1 MTNDRNTAMTGEVP
15 QTLARALDPQ
25 WLNGALATLTGGAPV
40 TNVESVEVIRTMA
53 TKVRFVATFEGAQ
66 SGGEPLCLK
75 AFLDVDAENARG
87 GVVSIKEA
95 DFYAEL
101 APRLSVRVP
110 ACVAAIVDRE
120 AQLGVV
126 IMRDLIREGARFCT
140 ALEPL
145 TSDQA
150 AKSLEQ
156 LARLHT
162 NRSVL
167 EQASWVTRRIADL
180 ARGTYVTL
188 PVLQEMLNGPR
199 GEGLPART
207 RDATL
212 LLAGMKALAIRD
224 ESHAQTLIHGDCH
237 AGNLYQTTQGPGLI
251 DWQLLQRGGWALD
264 VAYHIAAVLAVD
276 VAEKEERSL
285 LHHYLDTARSLGGEV
300 PTPEA
305 AWEQY
310 RMSAVY
316 GYYLWS
322 ITRRVDPAI
331 INVFVNRLGNAVT
344 RHESYRLLG
353 L

>member
-1 MTNDRNTAMTGEVP
+1 MKTDQFAATTGEVP
-15 QTLARALDPQ
+15 QTLDRALDPQ
-25 WLNGALATLTGGAPV
+25 WLTPALAALTGGAPV
-40 TNVESVEVIRTMA
+40 THVESVEVIRTMA
-53 TKVRFVATFEGAQ
+53 TKARFVATFEGAP
-66 SGGEPLCLK
+66 SGGEALCLK

-95 DFYAEL
+95 DFYAQL

-120 AQLGVV
+120 AQLGIV

-145 TSDQA
+145 TCDQA
-150 AKSLEQ
+150 AKSIEQ

-167 EQASWVTRRIADL
+167 GQAPWVTRRIADL
-180 ARGTYVTL
+180 ARGAYVPL
-188 PVLQEMLNGPR
+188 PMLQEMLNGPR
-199 GEGLPART
+199 GEGLPAGT

-212 LLAGMKALAIRD
+212 LLAGMKALAVRD
-224 ESHAQTLIHGDCH
+224 ASHAQTLIHGDCH
-237 AGNLYQTTQGPGLI
+237 AGNLYQTAEGPGLI

-276 VAEKEERSL
+276 VAEKEERAL

-300 PTPEA
+300 PTREA

-310 RMSAVY
+310 RMSTVY
-316 GYYLWS
+316 GYYLWA

-331 INVFVNRLGNAVT
+331 INVFVNRLGSAVT